1 MQENFWLALA
11 IGNSRLHWAWF
22 EKKILKDVW
31 DSEHRANN
39 LVEGQLPAEILPASL
54 LQHSLQDIPPLY
66 LASVVP
72 QQTSFWQSYPN
83 ITEIGLADIPLEGI
97 YPTMGIDRAL
107 ALYGAIENYGCPCL
121 VIDAGTA
128 LTFTGANARRQL
140 VGGAI
145 LPGLKLQL
153 QSLAS
158 QTAALPEVKLSTTLP
173 QRWAKE
179 TSEAIESGII
189 YATTAGIKDF
199 ISQWLQELPLSKV
212 ILTGGDAN
220 LLLTYLQARDL
231 VIASKISI
239 DRNLIFWGMRS
250 LIQKNL

>member
-1 MQENFWLALA
+1 MQENYWLALA
-11 IGNSRLHWAWF
+11 IGNSRLHWACF
-22 EKKILKDVW
+22 EKEILKDVW
-31 DSEHRANN
+31 DSEHRSNN
-39 LVEGQLPAEILPASL
+39 LVKGQLPKEILPASL
-54 LQHSLQDIPPLY
+54 LKLSLQDIPLY

-83 ITEIGLADIPLEGI
+83 TIEIDLFDIPLEGI

-107 ALYGAIENYGCPCL
+107 ALYGAIKNYGCPCL
-121 VIDAGTA
+121 VVDAGTA
-128 LTFTGANARRQL
+128 LTFTGANERGQL

-153 QSLAS
+153 KSLAS
-158 QTAALPEVKLSTTLP
+158 QTAALPEVKLSTKLP

-189 YATTAGIKDF
+189 YATIAGIQDF
-199 ISQWLQELPLSKV
+199 ISQWLQKLPLSKV

-231 VIASKISI
+231 VIARKISI
-239 DRNLIFWGMRS
+239 DRNLIFWGMRG
-250 LIQKNL
+250 LVT